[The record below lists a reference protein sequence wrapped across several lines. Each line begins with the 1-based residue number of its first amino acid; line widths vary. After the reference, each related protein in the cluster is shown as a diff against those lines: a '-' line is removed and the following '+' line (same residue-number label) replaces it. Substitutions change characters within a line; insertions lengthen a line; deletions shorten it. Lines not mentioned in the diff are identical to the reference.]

1 MNTQAQAAT
10 PREVN
15 IIKRGQAIAEVRSL
29 TDLCESQ
36 ATKITELERELQI
49 AHDRMGL
56 LAEERGKWREDA
68 EAYRTVLVEL
78 ATDMSNIGLLTQRAQ
93 DTHQR
98 VMELIQRD
106 GKPKLHVTPVPEM
119 ERPIDDNA

>member
-1 MNTQAQAAT
+1 MNTQAKT
-10 PREVN
+10 IDPREVA
-15 IIKRGQAIAEVRSL
+15 IAKRGQAIAEVRSL
-29 TDLCESQ
+29 TELCENQ
-36 ATKITELERELQI
+36 AERIAELSRELQI
-49 AHDRMGL
+49 AQDRTAL

-106 GKPKLHVTPVPEM
+106 GKPKHVTQVPAEP
-119 ERPIDDNA
+119 RPIDDNA